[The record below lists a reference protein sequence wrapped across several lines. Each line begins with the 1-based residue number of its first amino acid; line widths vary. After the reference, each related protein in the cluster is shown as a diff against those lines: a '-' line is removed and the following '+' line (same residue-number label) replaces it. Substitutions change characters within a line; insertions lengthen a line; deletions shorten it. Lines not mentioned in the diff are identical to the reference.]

1 MRLVRLDE
9 LKHENDKEV
18 KKMRKTTA
26 FAMILILLI
35 SCPATGLADNP
46 RQNSIFELYS
56 AEGCY
61 EDSEGNTESYS
72 YHVPQIFSE
81 EPVVKE
87 INAEIEERFGKRVE
101 EQFQDMKGGYSLWS
115 WHTEWHS
122 YWDDSMLFLLISAD
136 ENGGFKDYAVYGY
149 DFESDS
155 RVTND
160 MILEKRGITAEFYK
174 DNLREKAKLMFED
187 MNGTIPPE
195 SREEMG
201 YYSQLEKTISDE
213 NVAEAVLFIDGLGEL
228 EAIMKI
234 YSLAGADWYYH
245 LVTPFAYG

>member
-1 MRLVRLDE
+1 
-9 LKHENDKEV
+9 
-18 KKMRKTTA
+18 MRKTTA
-26 FAMILILLI
+26 FAVILILLI
-35 SCPATGLADNP
+35 SYAATGFADNP

-61 EDSEGNTESYS
+61 EDSVGNVESYS

-81 EPVVKE
+81 TPVVKE

-101 EQFQDMKGGYSLWS
+101 EQFEDMKEGYSLWS

-122 YWDDSMLFLLISAD
+122 YWDGSKLFLLISAD

-149 DFESDS
+149 DFETDH
-155 RVTND
+155 RVTNE
-160 MILEKRGITAEFYK
+160 MILEKRGINAEVYK
-174 DNLREKAKLMFED
+174 ENLREKAQLMFED
-187 MNGTIPPE
+187 IYGTIPQE
-195 SREEMG
+195 SRQEMG
-201 YYSQLEKTISDE
+201 YFSQLEKTISDE
-213 NVAEAVLFIDGLGEL
+213 NVEEAVLFVDGFGEL

>member
-1 MRLVRLDE
+1 
-9 LKHENDKEV
+9 
-18 KKMRKTTA
+18 
-26 FAMILILLI
+26 
-35 SCPATGLADNP
+35 
-46 RQNSIFELYS
+46 
-56 AEGCY
+56 
-61 EDSEGNTESYS
+61 
-72 YHVPQIFSE
+72 
-81 EPVVKE
+81 
-87 INAEIEERFGKRVE
+87 
-101 EQFQDMKGGYSLWS
+101 
-115 WHTEWHS
+115 
-122 YWDDSMLFLLISAD
+122 MLFLLISAD

-149 DFESDS
+149 DIESDS